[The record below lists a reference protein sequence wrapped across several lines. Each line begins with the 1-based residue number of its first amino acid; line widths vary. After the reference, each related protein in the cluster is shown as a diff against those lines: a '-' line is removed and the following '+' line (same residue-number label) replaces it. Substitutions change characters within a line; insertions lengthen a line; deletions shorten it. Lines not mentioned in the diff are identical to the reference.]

1 MTSNFDFLSNQ
12 FPQLYNYA
20 KEAESLT
27 YSAPRASCFYTRFT
41 LEQAVVWLYDNDAYL
56 KPPYENNLGALIHEQ
71 TFKDNLK
78 PGLFPK
84 VRLIHKIGN
93 LAAHSSSKITK
104 KDSLRV
110 VEDLFHFLYWLCRYY
125 SGSPLAPLNKGG
137 TKSGGIVFDPTVIP
151 DPKTQQDLSI
161 AQLQELETK
170 LNQAS
175 EMRSIAE
182 KRQKQTEE
190 ELETLKAEIKKLK
203 QQNETVPDNH
213 NYNEADTRRYTID
226 VLLKEAGWD
235 IDQPDWKEYPV
246 QGMPNDTGNGYVD
259 YVLWGDDGKPL
270 ALVEAKRSSVSP
282 KTGQHQAE
290 LYAEC
295 LEKQFNQRPVIFYSN
310 GDEHWIWD
318 DYTYPPRPIQG
329 FLKKDEL
336 ERIIFRR
343 THRKSL
349 NVVIPSK
356 DIAGRCYQREAI
368 RRITETFDQ
377 HKKRKALLVMAT
389 GTGKTR
395 VAISLVDLLMRG
407 EWVKRV
413 LFLADRTPLL
423 TQALRNFK
431 SHLPNVTAVDI
442 TKNKKDADSANV
454 VLSTYPTMFN
464 CISGNNSSNLQFSPG
479 YFDLVI
485 VDEAH
490 RSIYKKYQALFEYFD
505 SLLVGLTATPRNE
518 IHRDTYGIFDLEA
531 GIPTFAYELKDAIA
545 DNYLVPP
552 QGIKVP
558 FKFLR
563 QGINYNQLSEA
574 EREDYEEKFRDEE
587 TGEIPDQV
595 NAAAINKWLF
605 NGNTIDQALELLM
618 EKGLKVEGGDR
629 LGKTIIFARNHSH
642 AEFIVER
649 FDQNYPHYKGKFAQV
664 IDSHNSYAQSL
675 LDDFSESNKEPTIAV
690 SVDMLDT
697 GVDVP
702 EVVNLVFFK
711 PVYSRV
717 KFNQMIGRGTRLC
730 PELFGV
736 EQDKDNFLIFDL
748 CSNFDYFSQDI
759 KESDPKPPES
769 LTAQIFNARLRLND
783 AITESNKP
791 EYDQLR
797 DSLLDKLHHHVAT
810 MEKGNFNVRRHLQ
823 TVEYF
828 SDRTNWNNLNQL
840 PSSSSALGSPSRPP
854 YQGGGQSRI
863 ETPLNSPLTQ
873 GGLGGIQTLASLPNG
888 LPKENEGSKRF
899 DLLCLKIQL
908 AILKKSR
915 DFIQLRDKVRDLLDR
930 LEEKQTIPMVKQQL
944 PLIEDVR
951 EETWWSDVTPSQ
963 VESLR
968 VSLRDLIK
976 FIDKKEQN
984 IIVYTNFEDELGE
997 VVEVDVPSQQ
1007 TGFSREQYHKK
1018 VKTYIKNNEDH
1029 ITIAKLKRN
1038 VPLTEADLTA
1048 LEEMLFTAEEIGG
1061 RDRFFEMYGQDISLK
1076 LFIRKIVGLDRNAA
1090 KEAFSKYLQ
1099 VTNFSAN
1106 QIRFVETIIDYL
1118 TQNGVMD
1125 PGLLYEAP
1133 FTDLH
1138 YEGLDGVFNE
1148 DDADLIITTVRSFN
1162 ETVDDQLNS
1171 VA

>member
-1 MTSNFDFLSNQ
+1 MASNFDFLSNQ
-12 FPQLYNYA
+12 FPQLHKHA
-20 KEAESLT
+20 KQAESLT

-41 LEQAVVWLYDNDAYL
+41 LEQAVMWLYENDAYL
-56 KPPYENNLGALIHEQ
+56 NPPYENNLGALIHEQ

-125 SGSPLAPLNKGG
+125 SGSQNKGG
-137 TKSGGIVFDPTVIP
+137 TKSGGILFDPSLIP
-151 DPKTQQDLSI
+151 DPKTQQDLSV
-161 AQLQELETK
+161 AQVQELETK

-190 ELETLKAEIKKLK
+190 ELETLKAEITKLK
-203 QQNETVPDNH
+203 EQNQTVPDSH

-246 QGMPNDTGNGYVD
+246 EGMPNDTGNGYVD

-282 KTGQHQAE
+282 TTGKHQAE
-290 LYAEC
+290 LYANC

-310 GDEHWIWD
+310 GYEHWIWD
-318 DYTYPPRPIQG
+318 DCTYPPRKIQG

-343 THRKSL
+343 SHRKSL
-349 NVVIPSK
+349 NNVIPSK

-377 HKKRKALLVMAT
+377 HKGRKALLVMAT

-423 TQALRNFK
+423 TQAFRNFK
-431 SHLPNVTAVDI
+431 KHLPNVTAVDI

-464 CISGNNSSNLQFSPG
+464 CISGNNSSKLQFSPG

-490 RSIYKKYQALFEYFD
+490 RSIYKKYRALFEYFD

-531 GIPTFAYELKDAIA
+531 GVPTFAYELNDAIA

-574 EREDYEEKFRDEE
+574 EREEYEEKFRDEE
-587 TGEIPDQV
+587 TGELPDKV

-605 NGNTIDQALELLM
+605 NSNTVDQALELLM
-618 EKGLKVEGGDR
+618 GKGLKIEGGDR

-642 AEFIVER
+642 AEFIVQR
-649 FDQNYPHYKGKFAQV
+649 FDHNYPHHKGKFAQV

-675 LDDFSESNKEPTIAV
+675 LDDFSELNKEPTIAV

-711 PVYSRV
+711 PIYSRV

-736 EQDKDNFLIFDL
+736 EQDKDNFFIFDL
-748 CSNFDYFSQDI
+748 CSNFDYFSQNL
-759 KESDPKPPES
+759 KESEPKLPES
-769 LTAQIFNARLRLND
+769 LTAQLFNARFKLND
-783 AITESNKP
+783 AIIESNNP
-791 EYDQLR
+791 DYDQLR

-810 MEKGNFNVRRHLQ
+810 MEKGNFLVRRHLK

-840 PSSSSALGSPSRPP
+840 PSSSSPGE
-854 YQGGGQSRI
+854 I
-863 ETPLNSPLTQ
+863 E
-873 GGLGGIQTLASLPNG
+873 TLASLPNG

-930 LEEKQTIPMVKQQL
+930 LEEKETIPMVKQQL
-944 PLIEDVR
+944 PLIEDVK

-963 VESLR
+963 IESLR
-968 VSLRDLIK
+968 VRLRDLIK

-984 IIVYTNFEDELGE
+984 IVHTNFEDELGE
-997 VVEVDVPSQQ
+997 IVEVDVPIQQ
-1007 TGFSREQYHKK
+1007 TGFSRDQYHKK
-1018 VKTYIKNNEDH
+1018 VKAYIKNNEDH

-1061 RDRFFEMYGQDISLK
+1061 RDRFFEVYGKDISLK
-1076 LFIRKIVGLDRNAA
+1076 LFIREIVGLDRNAA

-1099 VTNFSAN
+1099 ATNFSAN

-1125 PGLLYEAP
+1125 PGLLYESP

-1138 YEGLDGVFNE
+1138 DEGLDGVFDE
-1148 DDADLIITTVRSFN
+1148 DDVNLIIATVGSFN
-1162 ETVDDQLNS
+1162 QTVDEGFGS